1 NTAGGQCA
9 ICWLVYFRCDDSP
22 FDQTIAAI
30 LCRIVNRVDDD
41 HLHPA
46 NILVHSTATRA
57 NVKNNLPD
65 NFLYYPAKAL
75 NMSYLI
81 TPLRRS

>member
-1 NTAGGQCA
+1 
-9 ICWLVYFRCDDSP
+9 DST

-30 LCRIVNRVDDD
+30 LCRIVNRLDDD

-65 NFLYYPAKAL
+65 NFLYYPAKVL

-81 TPLRRS
+81 TPLRRNCSVSFFQRSL